1 MAQRD
6 KSQGFGFVYI
16 DIKKL
21 LAQKSAEPVMEPNAK
36 AVNLNRDPYA
46 PEVASKQVKS
56 NLDRLSALHHK
67 LHVLM
72 EELNQLTKKRK

>member
-21 LAQKSAEPVMEPNAK
+21 LAQSGTEPVMEPNAK

-46 PEVASKQVKS
+46 PKIASEQVKT